1 MHAVSA
7 QTIQQTFRRPVE
19 VALIAVL
26 LVPALIAAANVALA
40 LQPTDL
46 SALPSTEEHQLIEL
60 TNRERLSHN
69 RSALRYNS
77 QLRDAAMAKA
87 TDILKYD
94 YFEHTSPQGKTP
106 WVFIDQA
113 GYSYIRAGENL
124 AIDFKNSDS
133 IVPAWMQ
140 SPTHRANI
148 LKDEYEEIGIAAVT
162 GDFNGRKT
170 TVVVQMF
177 GSKPFSTQSIT
188 KTVVNSITS
197 PLPF

>member
-19 VALIAVL
+19 VVMVAVL
-26 LVPALIAAANVALA
+26 LVPVLVAASNVALA

-46 SALPSTEEHQLIEL
+46 AAQPSSEERQLIES

-69 RSALRYNS
+69 QPALRYNS

-87 TDILKYD
+87 TDILKHD

-106 WVFIDQA
+106 WAFIDQA
-113 GYSYIRAGENL
+113 GYHYVRAGENL
-124 AIDFKNSDS
+124 AIDFNDS
-133 IVPAWMQ
+133 NAIVPAWMK

-148 LKDEYEEIGIAAVT
+148 LKSEYEEIGIAAVT
-162 GDFNGRKT
+162 GNYNGRET

-188 KTVVNSITS
+188 KTVVDSITS

>member
-1 MHAVSA
+1 MYATTT
-7 QTIQQTFRRPVE
+7 QTIQQTLRRPVE
-19 VALIAVL
+19 VALVAVL
-26 LVPALIAAANVALA
+26 LVPAMLAATNVALA
-40 LQPTDL
+40 LQPANTA
-46 SALPSTEEHQLIEL
+46 ALPSNEERQLIEF
-60 TNRERLSHN
+60 TNQERVNHN
-69 RSALRYNS
+69 QPVLRYNS

-87 TDILKYD
+87 ADILEKD

-113 GYSYIRAGENL
+113 GYSYLRAGENL
-124 AIDFKNSDS
+124 AIDFKDS
-133 IVPAWMQ
+133 NDVVPAWMK

-148 LKDEYEEIGIAAVT
+148 LKDDYEEVGIAAVT
-162 GDFNGRKT
+162 GDYNGHKT

-188 KTVVNSITS
+188 KTVVDSITS